1 MTPISKNPLD
11 GAKSAEK
18 QKKRVLDESTR
29 HGKSKMSKSD
39 PSQRKLDSFRTSTGN
54 ASNNTAKIT
63 GTPRKQVELIKVG
76 SGGKKGDGKTPSGEL
91 RGTPV
96 KCRLVLT
103 PVKSPYSGTSKS
115 PANKKMNL
123 KEYCKT
129 KVDLVTVED
138 NADDIAII
146 GSKSP
151 KTLISKSC
159 KKLTKSPKSGSSK
172 KALKGIEEPKEK
184 LVKGGKSSRKLDIK
198 GNEQI
203 IKITES
209 ELIETKEPNSK
220 DVLKK
225 SVLLDLAGDSEEEF
239 ESSPKKVILVVF

>member
-1 MTPISKNPLD
+1 MSKNSIE

-54 ASNNTAKIT
+54 ASKHTAKIT
-63 GTPRKQVELIKVG
+63 GTPRKQVEVIKVG
-76 SGGKKGDGKTPSGEL
+76 SSGKKNDGMTPSGEL

-115 PANKKMNL
+115 PANKKVNL
-123 KEYCKT
+123 KAYCQT

-151 KTLISKSC
+151 KTFKSC
-159 KKLTKSPKSGSSK
+159 KKLAKSSKSGSSK
-172 KALKGIEEPKEK
+172 KALKGTEEPKEK
-184 LVKGGKSSRKLDIK
+184 LVKDGKSSRKLDMK

-203 IKITES
+203 INITES
-209 ELIETKEPNSK
+209 EIETREPNSK

-225 SVLLDLAGDSEEEF
+225 SVRVDLAGDSGDEF
-239 ESSPKKVILVVF
+239 ESSPKKVILLVF

>member
-1 MTPISKNPLD
+1 MSKNSIE
-11 GAKSAEK
+11 GGKNAGK

-39 PSQRKLDSFRTSTGN
+39 PSQRKLDSFRTSTDN
-54 ASNNTAKIT
+54 ASKHIAKIT

-76 SGGKKGDGKTPSGEL
+76 SSGKKDDGMTPSGEL

-123 KEYCKT
+123 KACCQT
-129 KVDLVTVED
+129 KVDLVTVKD

-151 KTLISKSC
+151 KTISKSS
-159 KKLTKSPKSGSSK
+159 KKLTKSPKSESSK
-172 KALKGIEEPKEK
+172 KALRGIEEPKEK
-184 LVKGGKSSRKLDIK
+184 LVKDGRSSRKLDMK

-203 IKITES
+203 DKNITES
-209 ELIETKEPNSK
+209 EIETREPK

-239 ESSPKKVILVVF
+239 EFSLKKVILIVF

>member
-1 MTPISKNPLD
+1 MTPMSKNSIE
-11 GAKSAEK
+11 GGKNAQK

-29 HGKSKMSKSD
+29 HGKSKMSKPD
-39 PSQRKLDSFRTSTGN
+39 PSQRKLDSFRTSTDN
-54 ASNNTAKIT
+54 TSMHTAKIT
-63 GTPRKQVELIKVG
+63 GTPCKQVELIKVG
-76 SGGKKGDGKTPSGEL
+76 SSGKKDDGMTPSGEL

-123 KEYCKT
+123 KACCQT
-129 KVDLVTVED
+129 KVDLVTVKD

-151 KTLISKSC
+151 KTISKSS
-159 KKLTKSPKSGSSK
+159 KKLTKSPKSESSK
-172 KALKGIEEPKEK
+172 KALRGIEEPKEK
-184 LVKGGKSSRKLDIK
+184 LVKDGRSSRKLDMK

-203 IKITES
+203 DKNITES
-209 ELIETKEPNSK
+209 EIETREPK

-239 ESSPKKVILVVF
+239 EFSPKKVILIVF

>member
-1 MTPISKNPLD
+1 MTPMSKNSIE
-11 GAKSAEK
+11 GGKNAEK
-18 QKKRVLDESTR
+18 QKKKVLDESIR

-39 PSQRKLDSFRTSTGN
+39 PSQRKLDSFRTSTDN
-54 ASNNTAKIT
+54 TSKHTAKIT

-76 SGGKKGDGKTPSGEL
+76 SSGKKDDGMTPSGEL

-123 KEYCKT
+123 KAYCQT
-129 KVDLVTVED
+129 EVDLVTVED

-151 KTLISKSC
+151 KTISKSC
-159 KKLTKSPKSGSSK
+159 KKLTKPPKSGSAK

-184 LVKGGKSSRKLDIK
+184 LVKDGKSSRKLDLK

-203 IKITES
+203 ISITES
-209 ELIETKEPNSK
+209 EIETREPNSK
-220 DVLKK
+220 EVLKK
-225 SVLLDLAGDSEEEF
+225 SVLLDLAGDSGDEF
-239 ESSPKKVILVVF
+239 EPSPKKVILTVF

>member
-1 MTPISKNPLD
+1 MTPMSKNSIEGGKNAD
-11 GAKSAEK
+11 K
-18 QKKRVLDESTR
+18 QKKKVLDESIR

-39 PSQRKLDSFRTSTGN
+39 PSQRKLDSFRSSTDNTSKH
-54 ASNNTAKIT
+54 TAKIT

-76 SGGKKGDGKTPSGEL
+76 SSGKKDDGMTPSGEL

-123 KEYCKT
+123 KAYCQT

-151 KTLISKSC
+151 KTISKSC
-159 KKLTKSPKSGSSK
+159 KKLTKPPKSGSAK

-184 LVKGGKSSRKLDIK
+184 LVKDGKSSRKLDLK

-203 IKITES
+203 ISITES
-209 ELIETKEPNSK
+209 EIETREPNSK
-220 DVLKK
+220 EVLKK
-225 SVLLDLAGDSEEEF
+225 SVLLDLAGDSRDEF
-239 ESSPKKVILVVF
+239 EPSPKKVILTVF

>member
-1 MTPISKNPLD
+1 MSKNSIE
-11 GAKSAEK
+11 GGKNAEK
-18 QKKRVLDESTR
+18 QKKRVLDESIR

-39 PSQRKLDSFRTSTGN
+39 PSQRKLDSFRTSTDN
-54 ASNNTAKIT
+54 TSKHTAKIT

-76 SGGKKGDGKTPSGEL
+76 SSGKKDDGMTPSGEL
-91 RGTPV
+91 RG
-96 KCRLVLT
+96 T

-123 KEYCKT
+123 KAYCQT

-151 KTLISKSC
+151 KTISKSC
-159 KKLTKSPKSGSSK
+159 KKLTKPPKSGSAK
-172 KALKGIEEPKEK
+172 KALKGIEKPKEK
-184 LVKGGKSSRKLDIK
+184 LVKDGKSSRKLDMK

-203 IKITES
+203 ISITES
-209 ELIETKEPNSK
+209 EIETREPNSK
-220 DVLKK
+220 EVLKK
-225 SVLLDLAGDSEEEF
+225 SVLLDLAGDSGDEF
-239 ESSPKKVILVVF
+239 EPSPKKVILTVF

>member
-1 MTPISKNPLD
+1 MSKNSIE

-18 QKKRVLDESTR
+18 QKKRVLDESSR

-39 PSQRKLDSFRTSTGN
+39 PSQRKLDSFRTSTDN
-54 ASNNTAKIT
+54 TSKHTAKIT

-76 SGGKKGDGKTPSGEL
+76 SSGKKDDGMTPSGEL
-91 RGTPV
+91 HGTPV

-115 PANKKMNL
+115 PANKKVNL
-123 KEYCKT
+123 KAYCQT

-138 NADDIAII
+138 NTDDIAII

-151 KTLISKSC
+151 KTFKSC

-184 LVKGGKSSRKLDIK
+184 LVKDGKSSRKLDIK
-198 GNEQI
+198 GNKQI
-203 IKITES
+203 INITES
-209 ELIETKEPNSK
+209 EIETREPNSK

-225 SVLLDLAGDSEEEF
+225 SVQVDLAGDSGDEF
-239 ESSPKKVILVVF
+239 ESSPKKVILLVF

>member
-1 MTPISKNPLD
+1 MTPMSKNSIE
-11 GAKSAEK
+11 GGKNARK

-39 PSQRKLDSFRTSTGN
+39 PSQRKLDSFRTSTDN
-54 ASNNTAKIT
+54 ASKHMAKIT

-76 SGGKKGDGKTPSGEL
+76 SSGKKDDGMTPSGEL

-123 KEYCKT
+123 KACCQT
-129 KVDLVTVED
+129 KVDLVTVKD

-151 KTLISKSC
+151 KTISKSS
-159 KKLTKSPKSGSSK
+159 KKLTKSPKSESSK
-172 KALKGIEEPKEK
+172 KALRGIEEPKEK
-184 LVKGGKSSRKLDIK
+184 LVKDGRSSRKLDMK

-203 IKITES
+203 DKNITES
-209 ELIETKEPNSK
+209 EIETREPK

-239 ESSPKKVILVVF
+239 EFSPKKVILIVF

>member
-1 MTPISKNPLD
+1 MSKNSIE
-11 GAKSAEK
+11 GGKNAQK

-29 HGKSKMSKSD
+29 HGKSKMSKPD
-39 PSQRKLDSFRTSTGN
+39 PSQRKLDSFRTSTDN
-54 ASNNTAKIT
+54 TSMHTAKIT
-63 GTPRKQVELIKVG
+63 GTPCKQVELIKVG
-76 SGGKKGDGKTPSGEL
+76 SSGKKDDGMTPSGEL

-123 KEYCKT
+123 KACCQT
-129 KVDLVTVED
+129 KVDLVTVKD

-151 KTLISKSC
+151 KTISKSS
-159 KKLTKSPKSGSSK
+159 KKLTKSPKSESSK
-172 KALKGIEEPKEK
+172 KALRGIEEPKEK
-184 LVKGGKSSRKLDIK
+184 LVKDGRSSRKLDMK

-203 IKITES
+203 DKNITES
-209 ELIETKEPNSK
+209 EIETREPK

-239 ESSPKKVILVVF
+239 EFSPKKVILIVF

>member
-1 MTPISKNPLD
+1 MSKNSIE

-39 PSQRKLDSFRTSTGN
+39 PSQRKLDSFRTCTDNTSKH
-54 ASNNTAKIT
+54 TAKIN

-76 SGGKKGDGKTPSGEL
+76 SSGKKDNGMTPSGEL

-123 KEYCKT
+123 KAYCKT

-138 NADDIAII
+138 NADDVAII

-151 KTLISKSC
+151 KTFKSC
-159 KKLTKSPKSGSSK
+159 KKLAKSPKSGSAK
-172 KALKGIEEPKEK
+172 KALKGIEDPKEK
-184 LVKGGKSSRKLDIK
+184 LVKDGESSRKLAMK

-203 IKITES
+203 INMTES
-209 ELIETKEPNSK
+209 EIETRESNSK

-225 SVLLDLAGDSEEEF
+225 SLLVDLAGDSEDEF
-239 ESSPKKVILVVF
+239 ESSPKKVILIVTVF

>member
-1 MTPISKNPLD
+1 MSKNSIE

-39 PSQRKLDSFRTSTGN
+39 PSQRKLDSFRTCTDYTSKH
-54 ASNNTAKIT
+54 TAKIN

-76 SGGKKGDGKTPSGEL
+76 SSGKKDDGMTPSGEL

-123 KEYCKT
+123 KAYCKT

-138 NADDIAII
+138 NADDVAII

-151 KTLISKSC
+151 KTFKSC
-159 KKLTKSPKSGSSK
+159 KKLAKSPKSGSAK
-172 KALKGIEEPKEK
+172 KALKSIEDPKEK
-184 LVKGGKSSRKLDIK
+184 LVKDGESSRKLAMK

-203 IKITES
+203 INITES
-209 ELIETKEPNSK
+209 EIETRESNSK

-225 SVLLDLAGDSEEEF
+225 SLLVDLVGDSEDEF
-239 ESSPKKVILVVF
+239 ESSPKKVILIVF

>member
-1 MTPISKNPLD
+1 MTPMSKNSIE
-11 GAKSAEK
+11 GGKNARK

-39 PSQRKLDSFRTSTGN
+39 PSQRKLDSFRTSTDN
-54 ASNNTAKIT
+54 ASKHMAKIT

-76 SGGKKGDGKTPSGEL
+76 SSGKKDDGMTPSGEL

-115 PANKKMNL
+115 QANKKMNL
-123 KEYCKT
+123 KACCQT
-129 KVDLVTVED
+129 KVDLVTVKD

-151 KTLISKSC
+151 KTISKSS
-159 KKLTKSPKSGSSK
+159 KKLTKSPKSESSK
-172 KALKGIEEPKEK
+172 KALRGIEEPKEK
-184 LVKGGKSSRKLDIK
+184 LVKDGRSSRKLDMK

-203 IKITES
+203 DKNITES
-209 ELIETKEPNSK
+209 EIETREPK

-239 ESSPKKVILVVF
+239 EFSPKKVILIVF

>member
-1 MTPISKNPLD
+1 MTPISKNSIE
-11 GAKSAEK
+11 GGKNAEK
-18 QKKRVLDESTR
+18 QKKKVLDESIR

-39 PSQRKLDSFRTSTGN
+39 PSQRKLDSFRTSTDN
-54 ASNNTAKIT
+54 TSKHTAKIT
-63 GTPRKQVELIKVG
+63 GTPRKQIELIKVG
-76 SGGKKGDGKTPSGEL
+76 SSGKKDDGMTPSGEL

-123 KEYCKT
+123 KAYCQT

-138 NADDIAII
+138 NADDIAIT

-159 KKLTKSPKSGSSK
+159 KKLTKSPKSGNAK
-172 KALKGIEEPKEK
+172 KALKGIEKPKEK
-184 LVKGGKSSRKLDIK
+184 LVKDGKSSRKLRMK

-203 IKITES
+203 TNITES
-209 ELIETKEPNSK
+209 EIETREPNSK

-225 SVLLDLAGDSEEEF
+225 SVLLDLAGDSGDEF
-239 ESSPKKVILVVF
+239 EPSPKKVILTVF

>member
-1 MTPISKNPLD
+1 MTPMSKNSIE
-11 GAKSAEK
+11 GGKNAQK

-39 PSQRKLDSFRTSTGN
+39 PSQRKLDSFRTSTD
-54 ASNNTAKIT
+54 NTSKHMAKIT

-76 SGGKKGDGKTPSGEL
+76 SSGKKDDGMTPSGEL

-115 PANKKMNL
+115 PANKKMSL
-123 KEYCKT
+123 KAYCQT

-138 NADDIAII
+138 NADDISII

-151 KTLISKSC
+151 KTISKSC
-159 KKLTKSPKSGSSK
+159 KKLTKPPKSGSSK

-184 LVKGGKSSRKLDIK
+184 LVKDGKSSRKLDMK

-203 IKITES
+203 INITES
-209 ELIETKEPNSK
+209 EIETREPNSK

-225 SVLLDLAGDSEEEF
+225 SVLLDLAGDSGDEF
-239 ESSPKKVILVVF
+239 EPSPKKVILTVF